1 MDDHFLTLI
10 TNLGEMQSQDRGD
23 EGLCISR
30 HIQEVGD
37 LKA

>member
-10 TNLGEMQSQDRGD
+10 TNLGEMQSQDRCD